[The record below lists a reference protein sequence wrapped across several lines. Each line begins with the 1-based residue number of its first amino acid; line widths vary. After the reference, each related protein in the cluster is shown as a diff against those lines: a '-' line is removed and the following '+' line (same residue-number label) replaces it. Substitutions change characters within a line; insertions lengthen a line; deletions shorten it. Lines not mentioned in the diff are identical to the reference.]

1 MSDIKSELR
10 VEPNNLQY
18 SIDDKR
24 LAGVSYESIESCREI
39 IGQDR
44 ALKAMDLGLEM
55 KSRGYN
61 IFVTG
66 LPGTGRTTAVRLLLE
81 RAGDD
86 DEPEL
91 KDICFVNNFTM
102 PDCPRVLYFPVGGGR
117 KFKKEIGYLI
127 NWMVTVIPKVFSTQ
141 NYKERRQR
149 IISEF
154 ENRQRELL
162 KYFEGKLKENG
173 FSVVQIQVG
182 TAIRSDLRP
191 LVNGEPVPFS
201 DLEKAVTEGQFK
213 DEDLQKLKAEYEKL
227 TKEMQQTSED
237 SKAIME
243 DMEEE
248 LNKLDSS
255 LAIPLIS
262 SKFEVL
268 KKVHEQEAVRQYLD
282 ELYEVFLELLDML
295 HPGNGEQNLPSTPEK
310 FREAFAQFEVNL
322 LVDNAEQKSR
332 PIIIEDFPT
341 FKNLFG
347 SIERV
352 HTPNAG
358 WQSDFTRIRGGALLQ
373 ANGGYLVL
381 QAPDMFLEP
390 YVWPT
395 LKRTLRTG
403 RLTITNLDALN
414 LSGSGLKPEAVELNV
429 KVILIGHSR
438 IYDALYRSD
447 DDFKKVFKVKAEF
460 DYTMKNDSDGILR
473 YTQFVKK
480 ITNEDNLLA
489 FGQTG
494 LAAIAEYGVKLSGRR
509 EKLSTRFT
517 SIADLVR
524 ESSWLADRNGK
535 KSVDRDTV
543 KEARRLQIER
553 VNLAET
559 KIQEMYEQD
568 VYLIDVTGSKVGQIN
583 GLSVYDLGE
592 HAFGRPARIT
602 ASLSPGADGVI
613 NIEREAALS
622 GRTHDKGILILSGFM
637 RHRFG
642 RKRPLVFT
650 ASLCFEQSY
659 GGIDGDSASSTEVY
673 ALLSALTGQPINQAL
688 AVTGSVNQKGE
699 IQPIGGVNEKIEG
712 YFDVCMINGLT
723 GDQGVLMPIQ
733 NRPELMLKDE
743 VVEAVRKGLFHIYAV
758 SHVDEGIELL
768 TGIPAGEQKADGSFP
783 KGSINHMAEHRLNE
797 LAETWKR
804 YINPGR

>member
-1 MSDIKSELR
+1 MSDIKNELR
-10 VEPNNLQY
+10 VKAENLQY
-18 SIDDKR
+18 FLDDNQLSR
-24 LAGVSYESIESCREI
+24 LSYDSIEPCCEI

-81 RAGDD
+81 RAEDG

-91 KDICFVNNFTM
+91 KDICFVNNFAM
-102 PDCPRVLYFPVGGGR
+102 PDCPRVLYFGAGKGR
-117 KFKKEIGYLI
+117 KFKKEVAYLI

-149 IISEF
+149 IVSEF
-154 ENRQRELL
+154 ENRQQGLL
-162 KYFEGKLKENG
+162 KDFEEKLKEKG
-173 FSVVQIQVG
+173 FTLVQIQVG

-191 LVNGEPVPFS
+191 VVNGAPVPFS
-201 DLEKAVTEGQFK
+201 DLEKAVEEGQFK
-213 DEDLQKLKAEYEKL
+213 DEDLQKLKEEYNRL

-237 SKAIME
+237 SKDIME

-262 SKFEVL
+262 SKIETL
-268 KKVHEQEAVRQYLD
+268 KKLHEQETVRQYLD
-282 ELYEVFLELLDML
+282 ELYQAFLELLDIL
-295 HPGNGEQNLPSTPEK
+295 HPGNGEQNLPNTPEK
-310 FREAFAQFEVNL
+310 IREAFSRFDVNL
-322 LVDNAEQKSR
+322 LVDNADQKRR

-358 WQSDFTRIRGGALLQ
+358 WQTDFTRIRGGAILR

-381 QAPDMFLEP
+381 QAPDMFQEQ

-403 RLTITNLDALN
+403 RLTITNIDALN
-414 LSGSGLKPEAVELNV
+414 LSGSGLKPEAIDIDV

-438 IYDALYRSD
+438 VYDALYKAD
-447 DDFKKVFKVKAEF
+447 EDFKKVFKVKAEF
-460 DYTMKNDSDGILR
+460 DNTMKNDPDGIGR

-480 ITNEDNLLA
+480 ITDEDDLLP
-489 FGQTG
+489 FGSTG
-494 LAAIAEYGVKLSGRR
+494 LAAIAEYGVMLSGRR

-524 ESSWLADRNGK
+524 ESSWLAGRNGK
-535 KSVDRDTV
+535 RSVDRDTV

-559 KIQEMYEQD
+559 KIQEMYEQE

-602 ASLSPGADGVI
+602 ASLAPGADGVI
-613 NIEREAALS
+613 NIEREAAMS
-622 GRTHDKGILILSGFM
+622 GRIHEKGVLILAGVM

-650 ASLCFEQSY
+650 ASLCFE
-659 GGIDGDSASSTEVY
+659 
-673 ALLSALTGQPINQAL
+673 
-688 AVTGSVNQKGE
+688 
-699 IQPIGGVNEKIEG
+699 
-712 YFDVCMINGLT
+712 
-723 GDQGVLMPIQ
+723 
-733 NRPELMLKDE
+733 
-743 VVEAVRKGLFHIYAV
+743 
-758 SHVDEGIELL
+758 
-768 TGIPAGEQKADGSFP
+768 
-783 KGSINHMAEHRLNE
+783 
-797 LAETWKR
+797 
-804 YINPGR
+804 